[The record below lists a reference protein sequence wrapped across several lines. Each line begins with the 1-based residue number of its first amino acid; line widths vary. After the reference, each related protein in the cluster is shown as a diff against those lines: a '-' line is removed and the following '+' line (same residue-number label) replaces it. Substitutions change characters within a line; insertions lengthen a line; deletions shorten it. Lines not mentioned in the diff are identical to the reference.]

1 MLGGNMKKV
10 KSKFPYKKVRII
22 WQDICSSSQWYDD
35 LQDVN
40 DFNFSWCEDIGY
52 LYEKTP
58 KKITIFSSYSLDG
71 NKLSVGNIS
80 CYPRCVVKKII
91 YEK

>member
-1 MLGGNMKKV
+1 
-10 KSKFPYKKVRII
+10 
-22 WQDICSSSQWYDD
+22 
-35 LQDVN
+35 
-40 DFNFSWCEDIGY
+40 

-58 KKITIFSSYSLDG
+58 KKITIFSSYSYDG

-91 YEK
+91 YEKQ

>member
-1 MLGGNMKKV
+1 MKRTTKQQN
-10 KSKFPYKKVRII
+10 KLPYKKVRVI
-22 WQDICSSSQWYDD
+22 WQDICSSSNWYDD
-35 LQDVN
+35 LTDVD

-52 LYEKTP
+52 LYEKTS
-58 KKITIFSSYSLDG
+58 KKITIFSSYSYDG

-80 CYPRCVVKKII
+80 CYPRCIVKKLI